1 MLTLPMGPLGAN
13 CYLFQSGIKA
23 FAVDPSD
30 ADATFHAL
38 RQNGLTLTDILLTHR
53 HFDHLLGVAALMEA
67 TGCAVWVHAL
77 DAVGL
82 RDPKAALVAMTGAPF
97 TPCEPTGLLA
107 DGDRIFPA
115 GVPVRVLE
123 TPGHT
128 AGGVTYVLDEQRL
141 AFTGDTLFCEGFGRT
156 DLPGGSMRELKR
168 SIERIVALPSDY
180 TLYPGHEESTTV
192 EHERR
197 YNPIFQTRSNPWFN

>member
-1 MLTLPMGPLGAN
+1 MEILPMGPLGAN

-30 ADATFHAL
+30 ADATLSAL

-53 HFDHLLGVAALMEA
+53 HFDHLLGVAALREA
-67 TGCAVWVHAL
+67 TGCAVWIHAL

-82 RDPKAALVAMTGAPF
+82 RDPRAALVAMTGAPF

-128 AGGVTYVLDEQRL
+128 AGGVTYVLDEQRIAL
-141 AFTGDTLFCEGFGRT
+141 TGDTLFCEGFGRT
-156 DLPGGSMRELKR
+156 DLPTGSFSALRQ
-168 SIERIVALPSDY
+168 SIERLMELPADY
-180 TLYPGHEESTTV
+180 ALYPGHGEPTTV
-192 EHERR
+192 AAERDH
-197 YNPIFQTRSNPWFN
+197 NPMLQMRRHPWFD